1 MEIIMKADIFFFV
14 TTIIVVLVGL
24 GLLVFLVYAIRIISD
39 VKFVSRKIKEES
51 VEFLQDAKEMR
62 EHLKQKG
69 GSLLGIFSLLFGKKQ
84 TRKKTTK

>member
-1 MEIIMKADIFFFV
+1 MKADIFFFV

>member
-1 MEIIMKADIFFFV
+1 MENIMKADIFFFV